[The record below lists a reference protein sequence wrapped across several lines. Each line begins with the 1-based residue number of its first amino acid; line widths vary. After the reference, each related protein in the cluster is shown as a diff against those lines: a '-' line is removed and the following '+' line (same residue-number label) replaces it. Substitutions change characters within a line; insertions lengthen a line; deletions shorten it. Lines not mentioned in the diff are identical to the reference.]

1 MEAEPIFKAIITL
14 LVSFVVIIG
23 IYLLIRKYAGKMNAV
38 KAGSDNMEILAK
50 MSLPPKSYLYVVKAG
65 NKKLLLGVTEK
76 SIATLA
82 ELDSENA
89 VISQNEDIPETFANV
104 DIQNMVPKVE
114 IGKYEKELGFPSFVK
129 SIFNKN

>member
-1 MEAEPIFKAIITL
+1 MEAEPIFKAVGTL
-14 LVSFVVIIG
+14 ILSFVVIIG
-23 IYLLIRKYAGKMNAV
+23 IYLLIRKYAGKMNSV

-50 MSLPPKSYLYVVKAG
+50 MSLPPKSYLYVVRAG

-82 ELDSENA
+82 ELDNENTVISENEN
-89 VISQNEDIPETFANV
+89 VPETFANV
-104 DIQNMVPKVE
+104 DIQNIVPKVDN
-114 IGKYEKELGFPSFVK
+114 KQYEKELGFSSFVK